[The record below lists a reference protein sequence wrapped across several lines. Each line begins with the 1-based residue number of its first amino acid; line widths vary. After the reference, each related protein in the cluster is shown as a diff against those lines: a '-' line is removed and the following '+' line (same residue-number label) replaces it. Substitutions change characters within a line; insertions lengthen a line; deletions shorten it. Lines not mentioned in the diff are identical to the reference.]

1 MENQTYDVAKAI
13 EAQKE
18 YCKEYA
24 AKHPED
30 WMHDRMSKGQGFAP
44 MSGVCYCCH
53 QQMYA
58 ETGQQMSYHS
68 RLRRYLPDG
77 KINNGIS
84 VERARKELTTGCP
97 FCYHSFVE

>member
-24 AKHPED
+24 AKHPKD

-44 MSGVCYCCH
+44 MSGVYYRCH
-53 QQMYA
+53 RQMYA
-58 ETGQQMSYHS
+58 EG
-68 RLRRYLPDG
+68 
-77 KINNGIS
+77 GIS
-84 VERARKELTTGCP
+84 VERARTELTTGCP